1 MTHSSASKS
10 NAHCSSGNTAS
21 QRPCGA
27 AKSCPVSDEFAA
39 KPDTFCEEVSRH
51 TAFPGVVF
59 DCGYIPKARWR
70 EHRRTPASAERHM
83 VLCTSHAGVQVCD
96 TSTDRHGDELPAAR
110 TRRKQLSGRLSQ
122 DSLHICESVFFRP
135 KVRIVAFFP
144 RFCASQP
151 DFTTSQNLP
160 KRLQT
165 DGYDNLFL
173 DEIFTQ
179 LCQRPSSKGFSQ
191 QVRRTQGRLDNNAFL
206 LLAEF
211 FGSPDSILW
220 FEGGNAF
227 FVELP
232 DDAANV
238 LDREVK
244 PFSNSWH
251 FKTLCR
257 REDDLCSAN
266 FDAVFA
272 SSKDLLQVSAF
283 IKSKLPD
290 VQTHKQPPCKKRTK
304 LFDCVCLYNIELAM
318 AQVYYLQN
326 VTLPFWKRH

>member
-21 QRPCGA
+21 QHPCDA
-27 AKSCPVSDEFAA
+27 AKSCPISDGFAA
-39 KPDTFCEEVSRH
+39 KPDTFCEEVSRR

-59 DCGYIPKARWR
+59 GCGYIPKARWR
-70 EHRRTPASAERHM
+70 GHRKTPASAERHM
-83 VLCTSHAGVQVCD
+83 VLCTSHAGEPVCD
-96 TSTDRHGDELPAAR
+96 TSTDRLEDELPAAR
-110 TRRKQLSGRLSQ
+110 TRRKQLSGHLPQ

-135 KVRIVAFFP
+135 KVRIVAFLP

-151 DFTTSQNLP
+151 DFTASQNLP
-160 KRLQT
+160 KCFQT

-211 FGSPDSILW
+211 FGPSDSILW
-220 FEGGNAF
+220 FEGGKTF
-227 FVELP
+227 FVELLN
-232 DDAANV
+232 DAANV
-238 LDREVK
+238 PNREVK
-244 PFSNSWH
+244 SFGDSWG
-251 FKTLCR
+251 FETLCR

-266 FDAVFA
+266 FNAVFA

-283 IKSKLPD
+283 MGPKLPD

-304 LFDCVCLYNIELAM
+304 LFNCVCLYNIELAM

-326 VTLPFWKRH
+326 TTLPFWKRH